1 MTKPAAPTPLQGTK
15 ERGQLHTLLPGEE
28 EESGQL
34 QTPSTQGRMQG
45 MERDQTG
52 HSPPFLR
59 GWRRGGGGGA
69 LRSVASPLFLGGRR
83 ISQR

>member
-59 GWRRGGGGGA
+59 GWRRGGGG